1 MHAAAQTSTRHRR
14 EACPAIEA
22 HRSLSAQGMELIK
35 WGDCSCPISRKLI
48 EDARD
53 HLLLK
58 GPDGGLHVQ
67 CPVPAH
73 GLEDEE
79 VPYTT
84 AVRLANRIKT
94 EDVTVCQSNFA
105 ARRPRRRHYTG

>member
-35 WGDCSCPISRKLI
+35 WGDCSYPISRKLI

-53 HLLLK
+53 HLLLQ
-58 GPDGGLHVQ
+58 GPDGGLDVQ
-67 CPVPAH
+67 CPVRLLH

-94 EDVTVCQSNFA
+94 EDVTVSAQSNFA
-105 ARRPRRRHYTG
+105 ALLA